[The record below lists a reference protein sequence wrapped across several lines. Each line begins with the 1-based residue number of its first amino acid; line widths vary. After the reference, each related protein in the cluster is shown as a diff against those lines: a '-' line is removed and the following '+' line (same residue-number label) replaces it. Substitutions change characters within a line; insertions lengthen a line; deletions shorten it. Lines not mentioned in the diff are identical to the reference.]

1 MRIEIYLY
9 QVSTDIAIKLCMLT
23 VVFFNSYLEK
33 SRSLVINVKVNNIK
47 TCKETVSILQF
58 CL

>member
-33 SRSLVINVKVNNIK
+33 
-47 TCKETVSILQF
+47 
-58 CL
+58 